1 MLPSIPYYTN
11 ATYSRLANDL
21 RMRNEKFEDMLYSY
35 EGMITSLGSNG
46 GEGMGFCEWKR
57 AGEVFSR

>member
-1 MLPSIPYYTN
+1 
-11 ATYSRLANDL
+11 
-21 RMRNEKFEDMLYSY
+21 MRNEKFEDMLYSY